1 MKSKILWWVQ
11 RAGSGRQMARFA
23 RLSMAVSFM
32 CCLLA
37 ASASAATSVYVVT
50 LSQQF
55 GTVDLANG
63 QFTPIGNPTPDG
75 MSNLV
80 WWNGSLLS
88 LATTGANAGYLV
100 TIDPATGDETVLR
113 AITVN
118 GQPLGFN
125 AFDLAKVGGRLYVTD
140 FSNNLYSVN
149 FATGAATPVGHSGGT
164 TGLRPDPNIPFT
176 FNSDGTFNLCDEGL
190 YGFEG
195 KLYATF
201 DSYAIDPTQTPPTRA
216 HEYMSPYV
224 WQIDPRSGA
233 ATFVANTDWQVSAIV
248 GVNGEFRAF
257 EVVLDAFDFD
267 HGVPISHTELRTLDL
282 RTGKTSKVADIV
294 PNPGPIF
301 GAAPVR

>member
-1 MKSKILWWVQ
+1 MESKIVWWMPA
-11 RAGSGRQMARFA
+11 AGWPGLLARVP
-23 RLSMAVSFM
+23 RLLLVVSFM
-32 CCLLA
+32 CSLLA
-37 ASASAATSVYVVT
+37 ASASAAPFVYVVT

-63 QFTPIGNPTPDG
+63 QFTPIGSPTPDG

-88 LATTGANAGYLV
+88 LATTGADAGYLV
-100 TIDPATGDETVLR
+100 KIDPATGDEIVLR
-113 AITVN
+113 AITYN

-125 AFDLAKVGGRLYVTD
+125 AFDLAKVHGGLYVTD
-140 FSNNLYSVN
+140 FSNNLYSVD
-149 FATGAATPVGHSGGT
+149 FATGDATPVGQNGGT
-164 TGLRPDPNIPFT
+164 TGLRPDPNVPFT

-195 KLYATF
+195 KFYATF
-201 DSYAIDPTQTPPTRA
+201 DSYAIDPTQTPPART

-224 WQIDPRSGA
+224 WQIDPRTGA
-233 ATFVANTDWQVSAIV
+233 ATFVANTDWQLSAMV
-248 GVNGEFRAF
+248 GVNGKFYAF
-257 EVVLDAFDFD
+257 EAVLDAFDFD
-267 HGVPISHTELRTLDL
+267 HGVPIGHAELVTLDL
-282 RTGKTSKVADIV
+282 RTGKTSKVADVV

>member
-1 MKSKILWWVQ
+1 MKSKILRWVQ
-11 RAGSGRQMARFA
+11 RAGCGRPVA
-23 RLSMAVSFM
+23 RLARLCLVVSFM
-32 CCLLA
+32 CGLLA
-37 ASASAATSVYVVT
+37 TSASAAPFVYVVT

-63 QFTPIGNPTPDG
+63 QFTPIGSPTPDG

-100 TIDPATGDETVLR
+100 KINPATGDETVLR

-125 AFDLAKVGGRLYVTD
+125 AFDAAKVGGRLYVTD
-140 FSNNLYSVN
+140 FSNNLYAVD
-149 FATGAATPVGHSGGT
+149 FATGDAKPVGHSGGT

-190 YGFEG
+190 YGFDG

-216 HEYMSPYV
+216 HEYISPYV
-224 WQIDPRSGA
+224 WQIDPRTGA
-233 ATFVANTDWQVSAIV
+233 ATFIANTDWQVSAIV
-248 GVNGEFRAF
+248 GVDGKFYAF
-257 EVVLDAFDFD
+257 ETVLDTFDSD
-267 HGVPISHTELRTLDL
+267 HGVPIAHAELVTLDI
-282 RTGKTSKVADIV
+282 RPGKTRKVADIV

>member
-11 RAGSGRQMARFA
+11 RAGYGRPVARFA
-23 RLSMAVSFM
+23 RLSLVVSFM
-32 CCLLA
+32 CSLLA
-37 ASASAATSVYVVT
+37 ASAGAAPSVYVVT

-63 QFTPIGNPTPDG
+63 QFTPIGSPTPDG

-100 TIDPATGDETVLR
+100 KINPATGDETVLR
-113 AITVN
+113 AITYN

-125 AFDLAKVGGRLYVTD
+125 AFDLAKVRGGLYVTD
-140 FSNNLYSVN
+140 FSNNLYSVD
-149 FATGAATPVGHSGGT
+149 FATGDATPVGHSGGT

-190 YGFEG
+190 YGFDG

-201 DSYAIDPTQTPPTRA
+201 DSFAIDPTQTPPTRA

-233 ATFVANTDWQVSAIV
+233 ATFVANTDWQLSAIV
-248 GVNGEFRAF
+248 AVNGKFYAF
-257 EVVLDAFDFD
+257 EAISDAFDFG
-267 HGVPISHTELRTLDL
+267 HGVPIAHAELVTLDL
-282 RTGKTSKVADIV
+282 RTGKTGKVADID